1 MASTEHHLTARP
13 LHVPLDL
20 VRDFDFLA
28 DAALLAGPHAHMRE
42 IGHSYPPLFWTP
54 RHGGHWLIGNHAM
67 LAEVTADTERF
78 SNRHRGLPQ
87 TENDI
92 RLIPLNMDPPE
103 HSRYRMPVNRYFSP
117 RAVAVLAPVI
127 RTMSIDLITQAL
139 ARPKCNFLHEIAE
152 TLPVTLFMTMAGMP
166 SGRVKEF
173 RVLAEQ
179 ATADPDGRVRERAHA
194 SIAEILA
201 DTVHARF
208 AERQDDVIS
217 HLIDADIDGRK
228 PDFEEV
234 LSYAVLLF
242 LGGLETVVNS
252 LCFAALHLA
261 EHPQLQAQ
269 LRTQPEA
276 VPAAVEEFLRL
287 YGIAMPVR
295 LVTRDTEL
303 AGVELRKGD
312 IIQLLIPAANYDAAV
327 YPEPATF
334 RLDRR
339 APHVTFNMGPH
350 RCLGANLA
358 RLELRI
364 FFEEWLRLTP
374 TYRLDPDRP
383 PRFIGGLNLAVRSL
397 DLEWM

>member
-1 MASTEHHLTARP
+1 MTSTHSYLTARP
-13 LHVPLDL
+13 KHVPADL

-28 DAALLAGPHAHMRE
+28 DPILLAGPHAYMRE
-42 IGHSYPPLFWTP
+42 IGRSYPPLFWTP
-54 RHGGHWLIGNHAM
+54 RHGGHWLIGKHAL
-67 LAEVTADTERF
+67 LAEVTADSERF

-87 TENDI
+87 MEKDI

-103 HSRYRMPVNRYFSP
+103 HSRYRMAINRHFSP
-117 RAVAVLAPVI
+117 RAVAALEPVI
-127 RTMSIDLITQAL
+127 RAMAIDLITQAL
-139 ARPKCNFLHEIAE
+139 AKPKCNFLHQIAE

-179 ATADPDGRVRERAHA
+179 ATADPDGLVREQAHHA
-194 SIAEILA
+194 IAGILA
-201 DTVHARF
+201 ETVHARI
-208 AERQDDVIS
+208 AERQNDVIS
-217 HLIDADIDGRK
+217 QLIDTDIGGRK
-228 PDFEEV
+228 PDFEEL

-252 LCFAALHLA
+252 LCFATLHMA

-269 LRTQPEA
+269 LRMQPNS

-295 LVTRDTEL
+295 RVTRDTEL
-303 AGVELRKGD
+303 DGVELRQGD
-312 IIQLLIPAANYDAAV
+312 VIQLLIPAANYDAAV
-327 YPEPATF
+327 YPKPEYF
-334 RLDRR
+334 QLNRR
-339 APHVTFNMGPH
+339 AHVTFNMGPH
-350 RCLGANLA
+350 RCLGANLT
-358 RLELRI
+358 RLELQV
-364 FFEEWLRLTP
+364 FFQEWLRLTP
-374 TYRLDPDRP
+374 PYRLDPDRP